1 MPIIYKIKF
10 TKTKFYRK
18 LRNADQFD
26 GGDNTP
32 KYPGLSSG
40 T

>member
-1 MPIIYKIKF
+1 MYKIKF
-10 TKTKFYRK
+10 TEIKFYRK

-26 GGDNTP
+26 GGDTS
-32 KYPGLSSG
+32 KYPDCLPYGG